1 MATGSQVIRVKT
13 IQSVRRRGRKRRKQ
27 TTPAN
32 RSDRVLVSWRCQAG
46 GVNSYNGSPRLV
58 GPTTTKQRV
67 VDTIDVERSSNF
79 SDVFEEEDNPNS
91 NNGDHH
97 RHCHHPLIRYW
108 LLHSRIFFFTL
119 ETWLLKIENGC
130 SWAFLLMS
138 SHKEVKEKR
147 ENGLLII
154 QTFKEDWAMA

>member
-1 MATGSQVIRVKT
+1 MIRVKT
-13 IQSVRRRGRKRRKQ
+13 IQSVRRRGRKEENKQHQPIETTVFFLSLSLSLYFSIFSYFHQLSLGFSFRRSFGIL
-27 TTPAN
+27 AM
-32 RSDRVLVSWRCQAG
+32 SSG
-46 GVNSYNGSPRLV
+46 GVNSCNGSPRLV

-97 RHCHHPLIRYW
+97 CHCHHPSIRYW
-108 LLHSRIFFFTL
+108 LLRSRIFFFTL

-130 SWAFLLMS
+130 SWAART
-138 SHKEVKEKR
+138 V
-147 ENGLLII
+147 
-154 QTFKEDWAMA
+154 

>member
-1 MATGSQVIRVKT
+1 MTVFSLSLSLSLYFSIFSYFHQLSLGFSF
-13 IQSVRRRGRKRRKQ
+13 GRSFGIL
-27 TTPAN
+27 AM
-32 RSDRVLVSWRCQAG
+32 SSG

-130 SWAFLLMS
+130 SWAART
-138 SHKEVKEKR
+138 V
-147 ENGLLII
+147 
-154 QTFKEDWAMA
+154 